1 MVDPV
6 ASAAPWIH
14 RDPAAGLVTLDLHIQ
29 PGASRT
35 GVAGVHG
42 DRLKLRIHA
51 RPVEGEANRELLRFI
66 ADTLDVA
73 LRDVTLVRGASG
85 RSKTVE
91 VRGAAPAAL
100 DRLVRESAA

>member
-1 MVDPV
+1 VVDPV

-100 DRLVRESAA
+100 TRLLQASAA